1 MPKCPQCGQ
10 ANVKGTSLCRHC
22 GTKLPVPSPQA
33 AAKPASA
40 ASASA
45 AVGPADPADADIAD
59 LVRRGQKIEAI
70 KRYRERH
77 GVGLAEAKYAVEAFD
92 AARKPG
98 AASDRH
104 SAENDV
110 VVLLRAGRKIE
121 AVKVYR
127 QRHRVGLKEAR
138 KAVEALGAQHGVA
151 ARGSG
156 CAGVILLAVAGA
168 AAAAWRF
175 LA

>member
-1 MPKCPQCGQ
+1 
-10 ANVKGTSLCRHC
+10 VEGTSLCRHC
-22 GTKLPVPSPQA
+22 GTKVPVAFPQG
-33 AAKPASA
+33 AAKPPA
-40 ASASA
+40 AA
-45 AVGPADPADADIAD
+45 APADPADADIAE
-59 LVRRGQKIEAI
+59 LARRGQQIEAI

-77 GVGLAEAKYAVEAFD
+77 GVGLAEAKYAVETLD

-104 SAENDV
+104 SVDNEV

-151 ARGSG
+151 ARGFG
-156 CAGVILLAVAGA
+156 CAGVILLIVAGVS
-168 AAAAWRF
+168 AAAWRF